1 MLTKEEIQAKYGR
14 KYNNIPNP
22 RAELYVKYTQE
33 GLRGSAELN
42 MALIEYFYSGLP
54 FYNDDL
60 RRKAFEIND
69 GFVKAN
75 EELTVYHGTNYNL
88 HDPKNDFTTYA
99 FFSTTIASE
108 IAETYGKIIYK
119 IKIPIGY
126 PIINLYD
133 QSNMQILLPIG
144 TKINII
150 KLENIQAN
158 KFTYECTINIDN
170 IENITNIINTL
181 SELLKPKSEVKSIN
195 ISIKP
200 DNILESEIKDIS
212 LLNSVIPTN
221 KLKASS
227 TIYSCYF
234 NNQSY
239 GKTSTKKQPDNYIIK
254 DILKKKDFTKCFK
267 KEDYI
272 CRRIMNE
279 ILASLVYQAYD
290 LKTFDYD
297 LVYNDRYSNRP
308 KYMLGSDKID
318 KINYPKYNQDQT
330 KSAELLKG
338 FIVDCILSNWDA
350 YNNNNIGLL
359 NNKSIRTD
367 VGGAL
372 AYRGIGD
379 FKLSFFNYLKPK
391 EHITFIKENH
401 NIRSLF
407 KSLFKRIIQSNQPI
421 LNDETF
427 EFMYEILDSK
437 NINFLNLVE
446 IIKTN
451 PKIVIFMPYYGDF
464 IENILNTVIHRH
476 IYYVSNKA
484 IIIKEIIKVLQ
495 DLNIINST
503 QHAGSHKQII
513 YQGKVRKVYVTNKMK
528 YIILNKTKIDLKSI
542 KGKYKYQKQV
552 GSAPLQVAQTTE
564 ETQIECQN
572 INTIPGNDLDSTGTS
587 ENLKTLLEKLKVKS
601 NSNARTINGN
611 L

>member
-1 MLTKEEIQAKYGR
+1 MLTKEEIQAKYGP
-14 KYNNIPNP
+14 KYNAILNP
-22 RAELYVKYTQE
+22 RADLYVKYTQE

-69 GFVKAN
+69 GFFKAN
-75 EELTVYHGTNYNL
+75 KELTVYHGTNYNL

-99 FFSTTIASE
+99 FFSTTLSSE

-119 IKIPIGY
+119 ITIPEGY

-144 TKINII
+144 TKVNIKTYSSIN
-150 KLENIQAN
+150 N
-158 KFTYECTINIDN
+158 KVTYECTIGTD
-170 IENITNIINTL
+170 NITNITSIITTI
-181 SELLKPKSEVKSIN
+181 SQLLKPN
-195 ISIKP
+195 IKP
-200 DNILESEIKDIS
+200 TIIDIKADNTLEELNEIKDIAS
-212 LLNSVIPTN
+212 FNSVTLTN

-234 NNQSY
+234 NTQGY
-239 GKTSTKKQPDNYIIK
+239 GKVKTKSNIQDNYIIK

-279 ILASLVYQAYD
+279 ILASLVYQAYS
-290 LKTFDYD
+290 LKTFKYD
-297 LVYNDRYSNRP
+297 LVYNAKYENRP
-308 KYMLGSDKID
+308 RYMLGSEKINN
-318 KINYPKYNQDQT
+318 INYPKYNPDQT

-338 FIVDCILSNWDA
+338 FIVDCILSNWDT

-359 NNKSIRTD
+359 NDKSIRTD

-379 FKLSFFNYLKPK
+379 FKLSFFNHVDPR

-407 KSLFKRIIQSNQPI
+407 QKIIQLNQP
-421 LNDETF
+421 NVNTQTF
-427 EFMYEILDSK
+427 EFMYEILDNFKS
-437 NINFLNLVE
+437 NILDLVN
-446 IIKTN
+446 N
-451 PKIVIFMPYYGDF
+451 PKIAMFMPYYGDF
-464 IENILNTVIHRH
+464 IDKILNTVIKRH
-476 IYYVSNKA
+476 DYYVNNKT
-484 IIIKEIIKVLQ
+484 IIINQITDTLKEFAQ
-495 DLNIINST
+495 SG
-503 QHAGSHKQII
+503 GSKQFII
-513 YQGKVRKVYVTNKMK
+513 YQGKVRKVYTTNKMR
-528 YIILNKTKIDLKSI
+528 YIVLNKTKVSLKEI
-542 KGKYKYQKQV
+542 KGKYKYQKQL
-552 GSAPLQVAQTTE
+552 GGAPE
-564 ETQIECQN
+564 ECPIFEN
-572 INTIPGNDLDSTGTS
+572 VPGNDLDSTRTQ
-587 ENLKTLLEKLKVKS
+587 ENLPELLEKLKFKS
-601 NSNARTINGN
+601 NSNARAKNGN